1 MAKHRIARKNTA
13 RRHAAT
19 DAPPTLGE
27 KARHRKGAVV
37 EKVTHPDTQRTA
49 PIRLDKGSMVF
60 FAELGEGP
68 SYTSAESKDGREV
81 RDWLMYHLAKSTAEQ
96 RLEWIPVVHVDDS
109 LDSYRYGDDDDDAA
123 NMKKAECSVKIE
135 RFFLALTHDKKE
147 WRVLTW
153 AECADDSATQLA
165 DDDRY
170 TASKKF
176 RDGPAVETVSRF
188 RDREKAFGLPY
199 FEKGSHGG
207 STYLRYTP
215 ELWAGLVAVVD
226 RVEETRRQLRVLVST
241 KKGIESVFALGSGNG
256 ALMLGAG
263 ES

>member
-123 NMKKAECSVKIE
+123 SMKKAECSVKIE

-147 WRVLTW
+147 WRV
-153 AECADDSATQLA
+153 
-165 DDDRY
+165 
-170 TASKKF
+170 
-176 RDGPAVETVSRF
+176 
-188 RDREKAFGLPY
+188 REKAFGLPY